1 MRIAADVRARLRR
14 HNEAATLKISTPTA
28 ARLVR
33 LALWA
38 LVAIGAVGGIVGSL
52 RPTPSVVQRAAEQSD
67 LPPFGISGVA
77 ELAVRDWLNTSRR
90 SLTSSAADDVIVD
103 SVTTVAVRSL
113 ASDYWA
119 VTVAAAS
126 RVQAQSTWYLEV
138 GIAEGATG
146 PRPVGSP
153 AFVPPP
159 VTLTPTDAAGPSLA
173 IPKPGDPVAATTE
186 AFLQALL
193 AGVGDP
199 VRYVAPDAGI
209 PPMNAAPFTNIR
221 LDRLAFLERAERT
234 ARVRAAITATTAD
247 LEFDVIYEIGLRER
261 DGRWEVTGLTGAPSR
276 RRDTPAPSST
286 TTSTSAPAATPG
298 A

>member
-1 MRIAADVRARLRR
+1 MKARLRR
-14 HNEAATLKISTPTA
+14 HNEAATPRISTPTA

-38 LVAIGAVGGIVGSL
+38 FVAIGALGGIAGAL
-52 RPTPSVVQRAAEQSD
+52 RPTPTVVQRAADQTD
-67 LPPFGISGVA
+67 LPPAGISGIA
-77 ELAVRDWLNTSRR
+77 ELAVRDWLNTSGH
-90 SLTSSAADDVIVD
+90 SLTRSAADGVIVD

-119 VTVAAAS
+119 VTVAAAPH
-126 RVQAQSTWYLEV
+126 VEAQSTWYLEV
-138 GIAEGATG
+138 GIADGVAG

-159 VTLTPTDAAGPSLA
+159 VTLTPTDATGPSPA

-186 AFLQALL
+186 AFLRALL

-209 PPMNAAPFTNIR
+209 PPMNAAPFTDIR
-221 LDRLAFLERAERT
+221 LDRLAVLERSERS
-234 ARVRAAITATTAD
+234 ARVRAAITATTAA
-247 LEFDVIYEIGLRER
+247 LEFDVIYELALRER
-261 DGRWEVTGLTGAPSR
+261 DGRWEVTAITGAPSR
-276 RRDTPAPSST
+276 RRDAPSPSST
-286 TTSTSAPAATPG
+286 TTSTSTPAATPG